1 MPNKKPEDPTE
12 ILSWEVSL
20 PLMDNKAIY
29 QLLTTSINKDLIEH
43 EKELTMTFVRDVI
56 VGKNLS
62 VTHYYCRM
70 VMVNNNSSIPTFD

>member
-29 QLLTTSINKDLIEH
+29 QLLTTSINKGLIEH

-56 VGKNLS
+56 VGKKSFGDALS
-62 VTHYYCRM
+62 LPDGYGK
-70 VMVNNNSSIPTFD
+70 